1 MQTDTETSDS
11 MPPTSIETADAA
23 MQSCVQTADAAMQTS
38 IQTEDAAAQ
47 TTTEKTH
54 VAVLTDRAV
63 GVGEFRLFRFMFASR
78 SLTAVF
84 RLPERGEGTKG
95 ASSGEQ
101 SSQGAELWLNVFP
114 RRREALYR
122 AAAVIWGWTC
132 VYRLDRAGSEPA
144 GSFS

>member
-1 MQTDTETSDS
+1 
-11 MPPTSIETADAA
+11 MPPTSIETADA
-23 MQSCVQTADAAMQTS
+23 TTQTS
-38 IQTEDAAAQ
+38 VQTEDAAAQ

-54 VAVLTDRAV
+54 VAVQTDRAV

-95 ASSGEQ
+95 ASSEGEQ
-101 SSQGAELWLNVFP
+101 SSQGTELWLNVLL

-132 VYRLDRAGSEPA
+132 VYRLERAGSEPV